1 MTNINTEKLAELYP
15 DAAKELISLKEALN
29 SKALQREGQE
39 TFLKYIKY
47 MWPDFIEGEHHK
59 IFAEKLERV
68 AKGDLKRL
76 IINMPPR
83 HTKSEFASTYFP
95 SWALGRNPNL
105 PIVTAL

>member
-47 MWPDFIEGEHHK
+47 MWPDFIQGEHHK
-59 IFAEKLERV
+59 IFAEKLEDR
-68 AKGDLKRL
+68 
-76 IINMPPR
+76 
-83 HTKSEFASTYFP
+83 KS
-95 SWALGRNPNL
+95 
-105 PIVTAL
+105 VV